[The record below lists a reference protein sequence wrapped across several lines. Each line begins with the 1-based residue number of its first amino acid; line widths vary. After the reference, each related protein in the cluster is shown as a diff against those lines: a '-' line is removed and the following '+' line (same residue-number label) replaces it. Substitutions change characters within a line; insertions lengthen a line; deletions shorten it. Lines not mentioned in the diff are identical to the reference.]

1 MHDSRDAINNMTAT
15 TYEFTALDIIDKQN
29 RFFSLSELR
38 KGEKIYIKI
47 TEQKLIFDPTTVKEE
62 NIGDAR
68 HTEFTSNSHLS
79 ILPLLILSTRQI
91 TSSAC
96 SGISTS
102 TSFIKNILNTR
113 YASTNHK
120 RCDLVH
126 IICIQQ
132 HQLDSLNV
140 KIFEEQSC
148 INTIIQLED
157 SSLIIHPK
165 VQLYTKYAQT
175 TCSKDTVN
183 KM

>member
-62 NIGDAR
+62 NIGDTP

-79 ILPLLILSTRQI
+79 TLSLLILSSRQI

-102 TSFIKNILNTR
+102 TSFIKKKKPQALRPRTHNLHTTTSTGQSECQNIRRTIMYKHDNPVRGFFPNYTSESPTLYEIR
-113 YASTNHK
+113 TN
-120 RCDLVH
+120 DL
-126 IICIQQ
+126 
-132 HQLDSLNV
+132 
-140 KIFEEQSC
+140 
-148 INTIIQLED
+148 
-157 SSLIIHPK
+157 
-165 VQLYTKYAQT
+165 
-175 TCSKDTVN
+175 
-183 KM
+183 